1 MGGSSVNG
9 NFRIEGR
16 PPWPPDQKPITYY
29 RSVTPDFFRASQI
42 PVRRGR
48 AFREA
53 DRDGAAPV
61 AMVNETMVRR
71 FFPGEDPLGKRILVA
86 WAGPDTWRE
95 IVGVVADI
103 RGRQVDDQ
111 PVPETYVPFFQY
123 TVPTFSVIVRTAGDP
138 AALFGPIRREVRGL
152 DGELP
157 VSRLALLTRVAD
169 RTVEPR
175 RQSTLLLGLFGGLA
189 ILLAALGLSSV
200 LAYAVAQRTREIGIR
215 IAVGAQRRDIL
226 RLVLGQ
232 AMRLSRAGILV
243 GLAGSF
249 ALTRFLSG
257 QLYGVRATDPV
268 TLAAGVFL
276 MVGVALAASALP
288 ARRAARVDPIKAMR
302 VD

>member
-1 MGGSSVNG
+1 M
-9 NFRIEGR
+9 
-16 PPWPPDQKPITYY
+16 
-29 RSVTPDFFRASQI
+29 
-42 PVRRGR
+42 
-48 AFREA
+48 
-53 DRDGAAPV
+53 
-61 AMVNETMVRR
+61 
-71 FFPGEDPLGKRILVA
+71 
-86 WAGPDTWRE
+86 
-95 IVGVVADI
+95 
-103 RGRQVDDQ
+103 
-111 PVPETYVPFFQY
+111 
-123 TVPTFSVIVRTAGDP
+123 IVRTAGDP